1 MSGPAKD
8 ARTIS
13 AAILHF
19 AFTRYSF
26 ELRLGRTGQVR
37 QASARKLAGAVIL
50 AALLLSALAAAAFAA
65 LGAAARS
72 TAALALATAL
82 ATLVLVLIWHLIL
95 LCQYQNANT
104 RCNALF

>member
-1 MSGPAKD
+1 V
-8 ARTIS
+8 
-13 AAILHF
+13 HF

-65 LGAAARS
+65 LAAAAARS

-95 LCQYQNANT
+95 LCQYQKANT
-104 RCNALF
+104 RCNALFRVTPTQNCGLLML